1 MGALSILSKP
11 MLRAAV
17 EAYHGSPRAF
27 ERFMMSKVGTGEKAQ
42 AFGHGLYFAQNPLT
56 AASYR
61 NALESGA
68 PLTGP
73 VRTARKLMDMFGGD
87 RDRATQEA
95 LGHLADWHSTSVQDQ
110 IPGADRMLS
119 DAIEHIQ
126 RRAEFPGGKMYKV
139 DINASPDDF
148 LDWHKPIDPSDPRA
162 DAINKLVVDAGRRRM
177 ISLRPPVESG
187 TTVGKMYG
195 DLADV
200 MPTFNTVAAE
210 REASKRLSD
219 IGVPGIKYLDQM
231 SRQTGEGTHNYSVF
245 DDSLLNIKDRY
256 KHGGRVS
263 SFKVKR

>member
-1 MGALSILSKP
+1 MGALSSLGKP
-11 MLRAAV
+11 MLKAAMQ
-17 EAYHGSPRAF
+17 AYHGSPQAF
-27 ERFMMSKVGTGEKAQ
+27 ERFLLSKVGTGEKAQ

-73 VRTARKLMDMFGGD
+73 VRTARNVMDIFGGD
-87 RDRATQEA
+87 RDRATKELMGRLDDWRTTNPRWQVRDGDKLLSA
-95 LGHLADWHSTSVQDQ
+95 AAD
-110 IPGADRMLS
+110 
-119 DAIEHIQ
+119 HIQ

-139 DINASPDDF
+139 DINANPEDF

-187 TTVGKMYG
+187 ATVGKMYG

-200 MPTFNTVAAE
+200 MPTFNQAAAE

-219 IGVPGIKYLDQM
+219 IGVPGIKYLDQT